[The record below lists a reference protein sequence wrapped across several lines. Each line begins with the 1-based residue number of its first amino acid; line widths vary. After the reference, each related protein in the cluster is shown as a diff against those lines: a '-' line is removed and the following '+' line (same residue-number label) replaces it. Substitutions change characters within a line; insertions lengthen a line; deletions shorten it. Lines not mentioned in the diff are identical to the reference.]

1 MIGKKSFIKIF
12 GIRIVFKIWV
22 VKFVVKIVIIKS
34 ELIVGKNCV
43 IVNLIKIVEKMMG
56 KILLFI

>member
-1 MIGKKSFIKIF
+1 MF

>member
-1 MIGKKSFIKIF
+1 MIGKKSFIKMF
-12 GIRIVFKIWV
+12 GIRIVFKICV